1 MTFRE
6 LLRTRKP
13 YIRIR
18 KKSNGGIEVDAPNVD
33 NTDVLDVSAYAF
45 RDTYNND
52 VVIECYA
59 DYTYAL
65 QSMVEFIKQNVQND
79 TRIYK
84 VNTIRILSRYTFC
97 GLERYV
103 EDIPF

>member
-6 LLRTRKP
+6 LLMTRKL

-18 KKSNGGIEVDAPNVD
+18 KKSNGGIDVDTQNVD
-33 NTDVLDVSAYAF
+33 NIDILDVSAYAF
-45 RDTYNND
+45 RYNND
-52 VVIECYA
+52 VIECYA

-65 QSMVEFIKQNVQND
+65 ESMVEFIKENLQND
-79 TRIYK
+79 TRIYQ
-84 VNTIRILSRYTFC
+84 VNTIRILSKYTFC

-103 EDIPF
+103 ENIPF

>member
-1 MTFRE
+1 MVTFRE

-18 KKSNGGIEVDAPNVD
+18 KQSYGGISVDAPNFD
-33 NTDVLDVSAYAF
+33 NIDLLDVSAYAF
-45 RDTYNND
+45 RYNN

-65 QSMVEFIKQNVQND
+65 QSMAEFIKQHVQND
-79 TRIYK
+79 THIYK
-84 VNTIRILSRYTFC
+84 VNTIRIFSKYMFC

-103 EDIPF
+103 ENIPF